1 MKATDINRVFLDAAA
16 RFQVWI
22 LVRRTNPASFEYIG
36 KPGFVPKPI
45 NCKAKTADNDL
56 GRYKLAGLVIDPTD
70 REAAFQPDRFRDALK
85 CWKDTQQLVQQGL
98 FTVDRDI
105 RSRHCGCVMLQKNY
119 IHGDHDL
126 YDIIDIAQAH
136 RNLAAVEVLLGKPH
150 MRGPNVLKVQEFVN
164 SRIGSPILQHGG
176 DAQFLSEHRSEPIDA
191 FGPAGE
197 DVTIL
202 NQLSVKAWYRERF
215 GGRQLLGR
223 GTH

>member
-1 MKATDINRVFLDAAA
+1 MKATDIKRVFLDAASH
-16 RFQVWI
+16 FQVWI
-22 LVRRTNPASFEYIG
+22 LVRRTNPSSFEYIG

-45 NCKAKTADNDL
+45 NCKAKTADKDL

-70 REAAFQPDRFRDALK
+70 REDAFKPERFRDALK
-85 CWKDTQQLVQQGL
+85 CWEDTRELIGEGL
-98 FTVDRDI
+98 FTVDRDD
-105 RSRHCGCVMLQKNY
+105 RSRHCGCLMLQGDY

-126 YDIIDIAQAH
+126 YDIIDITQAH
-136 RNLAAVEVLLGKPH
+136 RNLAGVEVLLGKPH
-150 MRGPNVLKVQEFVN
+150 MRGSKVLRVQEFVN

-191 FGPAGE
+191 FGPSGE

-202 NQLSVKAWYRERF
+202 NQFSVQAWYRERF